1 MKIKAYTDYPIIE
14 LNNSN
19 NKQNLTKEV
28 EVLCYDGNKYCLI
41 KINSLIKEI
50 KPGYLYKDTRINRL
64 IKEIKAGYLYKDI
77 KLTKNISNFK
87 LKQLPNYQDYYLNK
101 TYPSTS
107 NLNKNNLPDFILQYI
122 LDKDRK

>member
-1 MKIKAYTDYPIIE
+1 MKAYTDYPIIE

-19 NKQNLTKEV
+19 DKQDLTKEV
-28 EVLCYDGNKYCLI
+28 EILSYDGNKYCLI

-50 KPGYLYKDTRINRL
+50 KPGYLYKDTKINRL

-77 KLTKNISNFK
+77 KLTKNISDFK
-87 LKQLPNYQDYYLNK
+87 LKQLPNYSDYWLNN
-101 TYPSTS
+101 TYPNAS
-107 NLNKNNLPDFILQYI
+107 NFNVKKNALPDFILQYI

>member
-1 MKIKAYTDYPIIE
+1 MKIKAYTDYPIIK

-41 KINSLIKEI
+41 KINSIIKEV
-50 KPGYLYKDTRINRL
+50 
-64 IKEIKAGYLYKDI
+64 KAGYLYKDI
-77 KLTKNISNFK
+77 KLTKNISYFK

-101 TYPSTS
+101 TYPSAS
-107 NLNKNNLPDFILQYI
+107 NLNKNNLPGFILQYI